1 MSARRTDQIAR
12 WTVTAAAGLILL
24 VLGYILGSVLING
37 LPVLSWHFLTS
48 RSSNLGPGGGISL
61 QIFNTLYIVI
71 MSMLM
76 AVPVGLGAGVY
87 LAEYAWP
94 GRLTSLIRLATE
106 SLASVPSIVFGL
118 FGMVVFVN
126 AAGLGFSRLGGA
138 ATLALLNLPLIVRV
152 SEEAIRAVPAD
163 LRHASLALGATK
175 EQTIFSAVLPA
186 TVGRLATG
194 VTLAAGRALG
204 ESAVLIATAGMS
216 SPRYLTLD
224 PLASGETLA
233 VHLWAVNAEN
243 SLSDA
248 ARIADGTAAFLIL
261 AMLAVSLG
269 IGWLARRLDRRLA
282 GQG

>member
-1 MSARRTDQIAR
+1 LSAKRADRLATWAVQ
-12 WTVTAAAGLILL
+12 AASGLILL
-24 VLGYILGSVLING
+24 ILGYIVGSVLLNG

-48 RSSNLGPGGGISL
+48 PSSNLEPGGGISL
-61 QIFNTLYIVI
+61 QIFNTIYIVTLSI
-71 MSMLM
+71 LM

-87 LAEYAWP
+87 LAEYAAP

-118 FGMVVFVN
+118 FGMIVFVN
-126 AAGLGFSRLGGA
+126 AARLGFSRLGGA

-152 SEEAIRAVPAD
+152 SEEAVRSVSDD

-186 TVGRLATG
+186 AVGRLATG
-194 VTLAAGRALG
+194 VILAAGRALG

-216 SPRYLTLD
+216 SPRYPTLD

-243 SLSDA
+243 SLPDA

-269 IGWLARRLDRRLA
+269 IGWFARRLDRRLA
-282 GQG
+282 GEG